1 MPKITIQNIVKVS
14 LTLSLI
20 FTLFII
26 QSFIPDLPNGL
37 GDIAIIAEMCIITT
51 SVIIGWGYALISVL
65 FYLFLGLINIP
76 MFFNGLLYVSKTST
90 KVYVYILDYFL
101 PLISLTLS
109 STFSKSYKSL
119 LANII
124 IINIINYLLHVT
136 SGIIFWSSY
145 SWKGWGPIT
154 YSFASNAI
162 RNGVLL
168 ASSLL
173 LSWGLWKFPKNIFNR
188 ELRWK

>member
-1 MPKITIQNIVKVS
+1 MSRITIQNIVKVS
-14 LTLSLI
+14 LLLSLI
-20 FTLFII
+20 FVSFII
-26 QSFIPDLPNGL
+26 QGFIPSLPNGL
-37 GDIAIIAEMCIITT
+37 GNIAIIAEMILLSS
-51 SVIIGWGYALISVL
+51 SVILGWTYALISVM

-76 MFFNGLLYVSKTST
+76 LFFNGLLYVSKTST

-101 PLISLTLS
+101 PLVSLSLS
-109 STFSKSYKSL
+109 SIFSKSYKSL
-119 LANII
+119 LVNII
-124 IINIINYLLHVT
+124 IINLINYLLHVT

-162 RNGVLL
+162 RNGVMLG
-168 ASSLL
+168 SSLL

>member
-1 MPKITIQNIVKVS
+1 MSRITIQNIVKVS
-14 LTLSLI
+14 LLLSLI
-20 FTLFII
+20 FVSFII
-26 QSFIPDLPNGL
+26 QGFIPSLPNGL
-37 GDIAIIAEMCIITT
+37 GNIAIIAEMILLSS
-51 SVIIGWGYALISVL
+51 SVILGWTYALISVM

-76 MFFNGLLYVSKTST
+76 LFFNGLLYVSKTST

-101 PLISLTLS
+101 PLVSLSLS
-109 STFSKSYKSL
+109 SIFSKSYKSL
-119 LANII
+119 LVNII
-124 IINIINYLLHVT
+124 IINLINYLLHVT

-162 RNGVLL
+162 RNGVML

-173 LSWGLWKFPKNIFNR
+173 LSWGLWRFPKNIFNR

>member
-1 MPKITIQNIVKVS
+1 MSRITIQNIVKVS
-14 LTLSLI
+14 LLLSLI
-20 FTLFII
+20 FVSFII
-26 QSFIPDLPNGL
+26 QGFIPSLPNGL
-37 GDIAIIAEMCIITT
+37 GNIAIIAEMILLSS
-51 SVIIGWGYALISVL
+51 SVILGWTYALISVV

-76 MFFNGLLYVSKTST
+76 LFFNGLLYVSKTST

-101 PLISLTLS
+101 PLVSLSLS
-109 STFSKSYKSL
+109 SIFSKSYKSL
-119 LANII
+119 LVNII

-162 RNGVLL
+162 RNGVMLG
-168 ASSLL
+168 SSLL
-173 LSWGLWKFPKNIFNR
+173 LSWGLWKFPKNIFNK
-188 ELRWK
+188 EMQWK